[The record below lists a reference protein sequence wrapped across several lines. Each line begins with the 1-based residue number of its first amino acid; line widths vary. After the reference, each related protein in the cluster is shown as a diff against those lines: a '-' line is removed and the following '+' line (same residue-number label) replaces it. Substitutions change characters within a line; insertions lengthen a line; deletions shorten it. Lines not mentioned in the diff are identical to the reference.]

1 MWSIL
6 RLPNKKNKNKN
17 KQNKQR
23 PKRQTPTRK
32 RPNRQSRRPRL
43 SPDGIAF
50 LKCATAS
57 PDFDGITP
65 AGVPD
70 MYGGKTVVKNDL
82 LTQSISMAPG
92 TVTYLLST
100 PTPGVAAWKCTLN
113 KTALAPTGFELPAGS
128 TFTPILFPDTTALF
142 PNAVGFSDLA
152 FEISNTTEVD
162 RFRTVAMSAEL
173 ASTNNN
179 FDFAGTIT
187 AFRTPLQLTTSSRD
201 SLAVDAK
208 MVETLTGI
216 DGIGQTSN
224 SSQVYVSD
232 TKSGVYTVSMHR
244 DSTFEFCDIRDNVNA
259 LTSVA
264 APFGTV
270 PAGNSAVNFIGPML
284 GMDNFD
290 SILFRVDVPLGAAA
304 QTFFFRRWQ
313 TTEYQP
319 VQSSMLHQF
328 SRFSPPPDEAAL
340 LQYKYITSM
349 LPIGVP
355 SAQNESFWRR
365 ILGIIRGIATP
376 LSFIPGPIGE
386 IATGVNMVATAAGTF

>member
-1 MWSIL
+1 MRS
-6 RLPNKKNKNKN
+6 
-17 KQNKQR
+17 
-23 PKRQTPTRK
+23 
-32 RPNRQSRRPRL
+32 PRL
-43 SPDGIAF
+43 TPDGIAF

-57 PDFDGITP
+57 PDFDGVAP
-65 AGVPD
+65 AGIPD

-82 LTQSISMAPG
+82 LTQSLTMAPG

-100 PTPGVAAWKCTLN
+100 PTPGVAAWKLTLDES
-113 KTALAPTGFELPAGS
+113 KLAPTGFEIPAAS
-128 TFTPILFPDTTALF
+128 TFTPILFPDTASLF

-162 RFRTVAMSAEL
+162 KFRTVAMSAEL
-173 ASTNNN
+173 SSTNNN

-187 AFRTPLQLTTSSRD
+187 SFRTPLQLTSSTRD
-201 SLAVDAK
+201 SLSVAGST
-208 MVETLTGI
+208 VEVLTGI
-216 DGIGQTSN
+216 DGVGQASN

-259 LTSVA
+259 LSSIS
-264 APFGTV
+264 APFGNV
-270 PAGNSAVNFIGPML
+270 PAANSALTFTGPML
-284 GMDNFD
+284 GFGNFD
-290 SILFRVDVPLGAAA
+290 SILFRVEVPATAAP

-365 ILGIIRGIATP
+365 ILSIIRGIATP

-386 IATGVNMVATAAGTF
+386 MATGVNMVATAAGTF